1 MKKIISWLF
10 AKVPAGYLKDSIR
23 KFYYN
28 SFEKNEFDI
37 DLNGNTWIMRYPDFT
52 IHLSRRFFPYHV
64 LRTNFLFLHH
74 FPIGKVDLLVDAG
87 AYIGTF
93 ICYVKKRFP
102 HVEAVLAFEPDPSNR
117 SCLEENLQLNG
128 FGDAAVKEMGLWS
141 KEETLSFYIDQKL
154 ASSVVPGKGEQKK
167 ISINVGALDSILN
180 GVSGKR
186 IFIKMNIEG
195 AELKALEGSRELIR
209 NNKVHLAIA
218 ADHTVDGKLTVTAVE
233 ELCRSMGLSVSTF
246 RIGRLITVY
255 ASNEYAYDS
264 PVTV

>member
-10 AKVPAGYLKDSIR
+10 AKFPAGYLKDSIR
-23 KFYYN
+23 KLYYN
-28 SFEKNEFDI
+28 SFGKNEFDI
-37 DLNGNTWIMRYPDFT
+37 NLNGNTWMIRYPDFT

-74 FPIGKVDLLVDAG
+74 FPMEKVDLLVDAG

-102 HVEAVLAFEPDPSNR
+102 HVGSVLAFEPDPANR
-117 SCLEENLQLNG
+117 ACLDQNIKING
-128 FGDAAVKEMGLWS
+128 IDDIIVKDMGLWS
-141 KEETLSFYIDQKL
+141 REETLSFYIDQKL
-154 ASSVVPGKGEQKK
+154 ASSLVPGHGDQKI
-167 ISINVGALDSILN
+167 ISIKVDALDSILN
-180 GVSGKR
+180 KVSGKR

-195 AELKALEGSRELIR
+195 AELQALEGSRELIR

-255 ASNEYAYDS
+255 ASNEYTYDS